1 MSPHSLL
8 RLLLILFTVST
19 KVLAIRFLHSKTRI
33 DLCESG
39 SCGPSG
45 KCVPFPHGARCQC
58 AAGWMGAGCRREL
71 SDSRT
76 FTFWNPAGSCQDI
89 YNSCD
94 RWLQEGRCVW
104 TRPFSSFFM
113 DNCPLTCGVCRR
125 APGQKSLPIPLPPML
140 EALSWLVGRWKTQ
153 TVGRHSDRFPAPMSS
168 GPYILDV
175 QLSDVPAFDRPPL
188 NISVRAR
195 TLDDTG
201 FVEEE
206 GRTPNGR
213 DMVAMALVS
222 NTGLMTIEE
231 GELVGQ
237 GVLFLTTR
245 WHRDFQQRTS
255 DQMGDRIHLETVHRS
270 FRALDKDTL
279 EERLDYAL
287 RGQPGTQKRVSKRYR
302 RTHDYL
308 LL

>member
-1 MSPHSLL
+1 
-8 RLLLILFTVST
+8 
-19 KVLAIRFLHSKTRI
+19 
-33 DLCESG
+33 
-39 SCGPSG
+39 
-45 KCVPFPHGARCQC
+45 
-58 AAGWMGAGCRREL
+58 
-71 SDSRT
+71 
-76 FTFWNPAGSCQDI
+76 
-89 YNSCD
+89 
-94 RWLQEGRCVW
+94 
-104 TRPFSSFFM
+104 M

-125 APGQKSLPIPLPPML
+125 APGQKSLPIPFPPML
-140 EALSWLVGRWKTQ
+140 ESLSWLVGRWKTQ

-168 GPYILDV
+168 GPYVEILDV

-195 TLDDTG
+195 TLDGLDEHNEVGFLTVKPAHEDTG

-206 GRTPNGR
+206 GRTPHGR

-222 NTGLMTIEE
+222 NTGVMTIEE

-245 WHRDFQQRTS
+245 WHRDCQPRTF
-255 DQMGDRIHLETVHRS
+255 DQMGDRIHLETVQRS

-287 RGQPGTQKRVSKRYR
+287 RGQPGTQKRVSKRFR